1 MCEPIPYSLKVWS
14 EWAESIQRH
23 DEIPANRL
31 AELISDLISLRAWIR
46 GQREASPSR
55 KISKLL
61 HMDRKFMEW
70 ADDLPKYWHFTTR
83 ILLQASDGDAT
94 DAGLDQQDDIYA
106 DFYAASM
113 WLSYR
118 SARIQL
124 HVALM
129 PLIMAD
135 NNLSL
140 SSKRSALEHSRDIL
154 KTMTRG
160 ICYSYSFIMGDIGA
174 KVDRNAANIKSER
187 GFGPAP
193 GGYMLIWP
201 LYLVGMLDT
210 TTRDQRYW
218 IAERLKRIGIC
229 SGASLAMA
237 RAKALFIAAEDE
249 FRESEHWP
257 YINEKAD
264 PATVWMLLFIEGKDE
279 AEITVR

>member
-1 MCEPIPYSLKVWS
+1 MCEPIPYSISTWS
-14 EWAESIQRH
+14 KWAESVQRD
-23 DEIPANRL
+23 DEIPGNRL
-31 AELISDLISLRAWIR
+31 AELISDLISLRAWIKSHPEVAPNR
-46 GQREASPSR
+46 KASD
-55 KISKLL
+55 LL
-61 HMDRKFMEW
+61 HMDRKLVDW
-70 ADDLPKYWHFTTR
+70 TDDLPAYWEYRSISIPQIAVNLEETGF
-83 ILLQASDGDAT
+83 
-94 DAGLDQQDDIYA
+94 DQQDDVYA

-135 NNLSL
+135 DSLSL
-140 SSKRSALEHSRDIL
+140 GSKQSALQNSRQIL
-154 KTMTRG
+154 KTMTKEV
-160 ICYSYSFIMGDIGA
+160 CYSYSFIMGDIETTSNPDTVRRVWDG
-174 KVDRNAANIKSER
+174 SS
-187 GFGPAP
+187 FSPAP

-210 TTRDQRYW
+210 ATKAQRYW
-218 IAERLKRIGIC
+218 IAQRLERIAIC

-237 RAKALFIAAEDE
+237 RAKALLIAAEDE

-264 PATVWMLLFIEGKDE
+264 PATV
-279 AEITVR
+279 

>member
-1 MCEPIPYSLKVWS
+1 MCEPIPYSLKSWS
-14 EWAESIQRH
+14 KWAESVQRH

-31 AELISDLISLRAWIR
+31 AELIGDLISLRSWIKSHP
-46 GQREASPSR
+46 ETSPSQ

-61 HMDRKFMEW
+61 HMDRKFMAW
-70 ADDLPKYWHFTTR
+70 TDDLPKYWHFITK
-83 ILLQASDGDAT
+83 LLRQDSDGDAADT
-94 DAGLDQQDDIYA
+94 GFDQQYDTYA

-118 SARIQL
+118 SARVQL
-124 HVALM
+124 HLALM

-140 SSKRSALEHSRDIL
+140 SSKRLALAHSRYVL
-154 KTMTRG
+154 KTMTKG
-160 ICYSYSFIMGDIGA
+160 ICYSYFFIMGNNCANVGPNTANA
-174 KVDRNAANIKSER
+174 KRDER

-210 TTRDQRYW
+210 TTKDQRYW

-229 SGASLAMA
+229 SGASLAIT
-237 RAKALFIAAEDE
+237 RAKALLIAAEVE

-257 YINEKAD
+257 YINENAD
-264 PATVWMLLFIEGKDE
+264 PATV
-279 AEITVR
+279 